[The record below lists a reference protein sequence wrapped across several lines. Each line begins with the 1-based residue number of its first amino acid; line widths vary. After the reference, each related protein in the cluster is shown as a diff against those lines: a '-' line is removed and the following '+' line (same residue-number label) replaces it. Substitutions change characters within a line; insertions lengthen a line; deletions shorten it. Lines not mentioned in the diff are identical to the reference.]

1 MLREELAERLEGNE
15 RMGVDDGEVGE
26 VAEHLEGLVLGGKIQ
41 DRKALAVAGENA
53 ASLKLPGLLPL
64 LHLLPDL
71 GPKAT
76 NIYWI
81 DVALKSS
88 EAHVKSHPISLYA
101 RPHWAER
108 PMVAKPIV
116 ARLDDVALRASA
128 QRWPAPPPRG
138 QQSGEIRTDL
148 TLEQMLDMVAAIAKI
163 PGDAGYREWILR
175 AALDALRPA
184 KTADQET
191 G

>member
-15 RMGVDDGEVGE
+15 RMGFHDGEVGE
-26 VAEHLEGLVLGGKIQ
+26 VAEHLEGLVLGGNIQ

-53 ASLKLPGLLPL
+53 ASLKLPGLLLL

-76 NIYWI
+76 NIHWI

-88 EAHVKSHPISLYA
+88 ESHVKSHPISMYA
-101 RPHWAER
+101 RPHGAER
-108 PMVAKPIV
+108 PMVAKPMV
-116 ARLDDVALRASA
+116 ARLDDVALRVSA
-128 QRWPAPPPRG
+128 QRRPAPPARG
-138 QQSGEIRTDL
+138 PAITRDL
-148 TLEQMLDMVAAIAKI
+148 DRPHARADARHGRRHRQI
-163 PGDAGYREWILR
+163 PGDAGYREPILR

-184 KTADQET
+184 KDS
-191 G
+191 